1 MSPITVWD
9 TIEPDENG
17 ALGWSVMG
25 TLREHQESR
34 RRLAEER
41 RQHPTSLLEI
51 HRQLYSGRADHP
63 RRQDP
68 LEPEPLFRPARTQQ
82 DYEAHISGHWHG
94 GPAVLA
100 FLFAFPDSDAIRML
114 DTRGEYFDIRTGETW
129 DLFFPGYFSSVDEA
143 ETRRY
148 PAARPVGRDFAS
160 TWYFSVSDFD
170 ALRLHVEQASERR
183 WQYSG
188 GSDLVLV
195 NGWMPAEGEPTI
207 DWASTISGQLTEQS
221 AGALTLTLAGVVE
234 RITLDFQTGAGDAV
248 YGVPEVTGPP
258 PHESGHAARDFMIST
273 LSGIAAALGA
283 RALGL

>member
-1 MSPITVWD
+1 
-9 TIEPDENG
+9 
-17 ALGWSVMG
+17 MG
-25 TLREHQESR
+25 TLRAHQETR

-41 RQHPTSLLEI
+41 QQHPADLFEI
-51 HRQLYSGRADHP
+51 RRELYSDRADRP
-63 RRQDP
+63 RRQNP
-68 LEPEPLFRPARTQQ
+68 LEPEPFFRPARTQQ
-82 DYEAHISGHWHG
+82 DYEADISVRWRG
-94 GPAVLA
+94 GPTVLA

-129 DLFFPGYFSSVDEA
+129 DLFFPGYFSSVDKA
-143 ETRRY
+143 EMRRY

-160 TWYFSVSDFD
+160 TWYFSASDFD
-170 ALRLHVEQASERR
+170 ALRHHVEQASERR

-207 DWASTISGQLTEQS
+207 DWASTISGKLTEQS
-221 AGALTLTLAGVVE
+221 AGTLTLTLADVVE
-234 RITLDFQTGAGDAV
+234 RITLDFQTDAQDAV